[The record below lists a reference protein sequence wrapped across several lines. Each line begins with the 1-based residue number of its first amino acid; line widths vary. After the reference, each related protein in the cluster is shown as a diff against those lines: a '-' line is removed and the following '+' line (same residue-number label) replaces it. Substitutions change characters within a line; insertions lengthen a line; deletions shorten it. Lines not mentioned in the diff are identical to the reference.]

1 MSSSPK
7 RSLRE
12 TIALAK
18 AADRSHATN
27 GDGPSGARNGR
38 RRQGS
43 RASGGLPP
51 AMPPSELTRRREV
64 IAARYAEQ
72 QWDLGGL
79 VYEMAI
85 RDHFRLDVLQR
96 EAGRLQETDGELA
109 AIERLEKLE
118 SEGAAGTCPGCSAPY
133 ARGAS
138 FCWRCGQA
146 LTDTMVVR

>member
-1 MSSSPK
+1 MSVPPK

-18 AADRSHATN
+18 AADRPQATN
-27 GDGPSGARNGR
+27 GDGPSHEANGR
-38 RRQGS
+38 RGKGARSAG
-43 RASGGLPP
+43 ALPP
-51 AMPPSELTRRREV
+51 AIPPSELKGRREA

-96 EAGRLQETDGELA
+96 HAAKLQETDGELA
-109 AIERLEKLE
+109 AVERLEMLE
-118 SEGAAGTCPGCSAPY
+118 SEGAAGTCPECSAPY

-138 FCWRCGQA
+138 FCWRCGHA